1 MDSVSNIS
9 SNYKKPDVILF
20 IVQVSLVFV
29 VVICSLIN
37 LTFEWGNVN
46 LWTVLL
52 TSLLGYIMP
61 NPKIKLLNGSINL
74 SQTNKSEDISENITK
89 I

>member
-9 SNYKKPDVILF
+9 SNYRKPDVILF
-20 IVQVSLVFV
+20 IVQVSLVFIV
-29 VVICSLIN
+29 VLCSLIN

-46 LWTVLL
+46 LWTLLL

-61 NPKIKLLNGSINL
+61 NPKIKILNGSIN
-74 SQTNKSEDISENITK
+74 SSKTNKSEEVALENIN
-89 I
+89 